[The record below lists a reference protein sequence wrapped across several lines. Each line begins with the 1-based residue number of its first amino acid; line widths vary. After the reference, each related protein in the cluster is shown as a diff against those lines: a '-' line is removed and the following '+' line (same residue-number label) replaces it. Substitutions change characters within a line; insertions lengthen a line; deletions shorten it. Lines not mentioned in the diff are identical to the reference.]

1 MGFTFISM
9 HCCTKR
15 AHDDLARFVH
25 KRPQRKGIA
34 PIHDTTMARL
44 ALFVRTS
51 LLALGL
57 ARLFVAPLAAQVTT
71 GADGRTVTTRD
82 TSHAPQHKTLF
93 TYRDAALAAGF
104 VGLTV
109 AMLPADRHIAQSLQD
124 PDLRA
129 NKFFD
134 KSAKGVEV
142 ITSPGAFIIGGGL
155 YAAGRLTHNANLA
168 DLGWHGTE
176 AVVIA
181 SGVTGMLKGLLGRS
195 RPYVT
200 SDTNAR
206 DFNFLKG
213 FGRGTF
219 GVGPD
224 GQKLGSSD
232 YQSFPSG
239 HTTTAFA
246 AAAAVTS
253 ETRRMWPGA
262 LWVVAPVMYGGAT
275 LVGLSRMYHN
285 NHWAS
290 DVVLGAAIGTFSGLK
305 VVRYSHAHPDNKLD
319 KLILSAT
326 IAPNADGGGTLGF
339 SMPVP

>member
-1 MGFTFISM
+1 
-9 HCCTKR
+9 
-15 AHDDLARFVH
+15 
-25 KRPQRKGIA
+25 
-34 PIHDTTMARL
+34 MARL
-44 ALFVRTS
+44 ASQLRMSLTS
-51 LLALGL
+51 LALSL
-57 ARLFVAPLAAQVTT
+57 LLVAPLAAQVTT
-71 GADGRTVTTRD
+71 GAEGRTVTTRD
-82 TSHAPQHKTLF
+82 TSNAPRFKTLF
-93 TYRDAALAAGF
+93 TYRDAALAAAF

-109 AMLPADRHIAQSLQD
+109 AMLPSDRHIAQSLQD
-124 PDLRA
+124 PDIRT

-134 KSAKGVEV
+134 KSATGVEV

-155 YAAGRLTHNANLA
+155 YAAGKLTHHPDLA

-176 AVVIA
+176 AVIIA
-181 SGVTGMLKGLLGRS
+181 SGVTGMLKGIVGRS
-195 RPYVT
+195 RPYV
-200 SDTNAR
+200 SADTNAR

-219 GVGPD
+219 GVAPD
-224 GQKLGSSD
+224 GKRLKSSD

-253 ETRRMWPGA
+253 ETRRIWPQSV
-262 LWVVAPVMYGGAT
+262 WIVAPVMYGGAT

-305 VVRYSHAHPDNKLD
+305 VVRYSHAHPDNRLD
-319 KLILSAT
+319 KLILGAT
-326 IAPNADGGGTLGF
+326 IVPNADGGGTLAF
-339 SMPVP
+339 SIPVP

>member
-1 MGFTFISM
+1 
-9 HCCTKR
+9 
-15 AHDDLARFVH
+15 
-25 KRPQRKGIA
+25 
-34 PIHDTTMARL
+34 MARL
-44 ALFVRTS
+44 ASVLRRSFLT
-51 LLALGL
+51 LALAPIL
-57 ARLFVAPLAAQVTT
+57 VAPLTAQVTT

-82 TSHAPQHKTLF
+82 TSNAPKFKTLF
-93 TYRDAALAAGF
+93 TYRDAALAAAF
-104 VGLTV
+104 AGLAI
-109 AMLPADRHIAQSLQD
+109 AMLPADKHIAQSLQD

-129 NKFFD
+129 NKFFENP
-134 KSAKGVEV
+134 AKGVEL

-155 YAAGRLTHNANLA
+155 YAAGKLTHNANLA

-176 AVVIA
+176 AVILA
-181 SGVTGMLKGLLGRS
+181 SGVTSMLKGVLGRS

-219 GVGPD
+219 GVGPE
-224 GQKLGSSD
+224 GKKLGPSD

-319 KLILSAT
+319 KLILGAT
-326 IAPNADGGGTLGF
+326 IAPNADGGGTLAF
-339 SMPVP
+339 SVPVP

>member
-1 MGFTFISM
+1 
-9 HCCTKR
+9 
-15 AHDDLARFVH
+15 
-25 KRPQRKGIA
+25 
-34 PIHDTTMARL
+34 MARL
-44 ALFVRTS
+44 ASRLRTS
-51 LLALGL
+51 LVMLAMLPVV
-57 ARLFVAPLAAQVTT
+57 VAPLTAQVTT
-71 GADGRTVTTRD
+71 GVDGRTVTKRD
-82 TSHAPQHKTLF
+82 TSNAPQHKTLF
-93 TYRDAALAAGF
+93 TYRDAALAAAF
-104 VGLTV
+104 AGLTV
-109 AMLPADRHIAQSLQD
+109 AMLPADLHIAQSLQD

-134 KSAKGVEV
+134 KSGKGVEV

-155 YAAGRLTHNANLA
+155 YAAGKLTHHPDLA

-176 AVVIA
+176 AVFIA
-181 SGVTGMLKGLLGRS
+181 SGVTGFLKGVLGRS
-195 RPYVT
+195 RPYV
-200 SDTNAR
+200 SLDSNAR

-224 GQKLGSSD
+224 GRKFGTSD

-253 ETRRMWPGA
+253 ETRRMWPRS
-262 LWVVAPVMYGGAT
+262 LLIVAPVMYGGAT

-290 DVVLGAAIGTFSGLK
+290 DVVLGAAVGTFSGLK
-305 VVRYSHAHPDNKLD
+305 VVRYSHAHPDNRLD
-319 KLILSAT
+319 KLILGAT
-326 IAPNADGGGTLGF
+326 IAPNSDGGGTIGF
-339 SMPVP
+339 SVQVP